1 MSGIGGSAHFNR
13 KRNGVCKWPES
24 DMAEPLARQQQ
35 TASMVNSVVD
45 RIGPAVVRV
54 ECPLLWRWKYRP

>member
-1 MSGIGGSAHFNR
+1 
-13 KRNGVCKWPES
+13 
-24 DMAEPLARQQQ
+24 MAEPLARQQQ